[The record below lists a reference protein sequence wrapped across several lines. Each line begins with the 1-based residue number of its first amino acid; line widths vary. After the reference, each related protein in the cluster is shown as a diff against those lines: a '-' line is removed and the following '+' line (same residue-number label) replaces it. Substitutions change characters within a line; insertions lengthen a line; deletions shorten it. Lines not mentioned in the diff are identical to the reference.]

1 MFCLKKNP
9 RLVLTC
15 RKLSSQVFWIHK
27 NSYSRNLAVESIS
40 NPIVENIS
48 YPAVESMS
56 NPTVESMSNP
66 Q

>member
-1 MFCLKKNP
+1 M
-9 RLVLTC
+9 C
-15 RKLSSQVFWIHK
+15 RKISSQVFWIHK

-56 NPTVESMSNP
+56 NLTVESMSNP